1 MDLDTIRAALGELQ
15 EDPDRSGAWQTLDA
29 AVGDVNGAGEAP
41 LEVQRLLHAAASEHG
56 TRGEWEAHSRLLEIE
71 AGIAS
76 DADERAQL
84 MLEVGRVYQEE
95 LLNEAAAEKTY
106 ASILEAQPG
115 EPTATERLSETNAKR
130 GRWKEMVAAY
140 LGEAEGAPDSVYKSS
155 MLMRAAEMEMRFGDA
170 DAAVAE
176 RLQEAVELDPT
187 NAQAAKMLECFYR
200 RHENWEEAAAL
211 MGRLAEHTSDAAA
224 KASALVRQARVFL
237 LKLADPARAAAVYEA
252 VLEVAP
258 TQREARAFLDQHY
271 EGTEAWSD
279 LVALYERDLGGDIEA
294 AERLGDMMQIAMLHW
309 KKRDDGEAAAEWFAR
324 ILALEPGH
332 PLGLNFF
339 RQHCEQTGDEARL
352 LEILTTAQNG
362 MPDGDEKVALS
373 GEIAKL
379 AEGQSDGKQAI
390 EQYKAVLRS
399 DPHNVEARQA
409 LKRLYEAS
417 GAHNALVE
425 LLRLEL
431 ERLPRDA
438 TDERLL
444 LLWEVAGIYR
454 SGIQSD
460 SALVKALNQVLQID
474 PDSQDACRELIGLY
488 QTLGRWRELLNTQE
502 KLAELA
508 DDPEVKKE
516 LYREVGRAWLERNNV
531 QNASKAF
538 QSLRDVDPA
547 DAEATERLGDLYRK
561 RRAWPALYELCESTL
576 PSAQGEERLELL
588 REMAQL
594 AGDRLH
600 RADDAIRLFR
610 ELLEEAPEDRSALE
624 SLERLAEKSKN
635 WSVLAETLELHVES
649 ADDENTKTQALQ
661 KLAGIYDTLEDA
673 AKAASAWRRILEI
686 QPGHGRALRVLR
698 DGYLASGD
706 HDALEELF
714 LSRDDASG
722 LADVFNGAAERAKET
737 DAKLDL
743 SYRAAA
749 LYEDPLESPE
759 RAQRCYE
766 RILAADDCQTKAA
779 SALIRFHEEGEKWQK
794 LPPLYE
800 LLLAAADE
808 PEEQL
813 DWLGRLIELNRE
825 RLGDLPAALGY
836 ARDAYAL
843 SPSDQ
848 TLLTLEEQASAAGNW
863 EGVAEALSSRLEKA
877 DELELSERVGLRAK
891 LADLYATRLDRLDD
905 AVATYRALLTEAPQ
919 EIEAADAFEQ
929 LLRASRREEDLR
941 WLTELRVENSGSDG
955 ERVDRLCEAAALELT
970 DFADAGRAI
979 DLYRRALEVDADDA
993 RALSALPALLMA
1005 AGEIPGAVA
1014 IMERHREHL
1023 AGEERA
1029 ALELELAGLYLEPL
1043 RQPEDALLAISAAL
1057 EAGANDTDARPRV
1070 SELLSQLI
1078 SHESVKTDAA
1088 QLLAD
1093 LCASSDDAAGEVK
1106 ALQVLLDAAED
1117 ADERGD
1123 LYARMIDIQQEKL
1136 GAFEPAF
1143 DLALAAAKE
1152 SLSTASLWDRADQ
1165 LAVPAGKV
1173 TELAAALDEL
1183 LQGELERDDERELAE
1198 RAARLQEDRLGDS
1211 VGAVPYLERVL
1222 KLDPSSEAAFVRLK
1236 DILTGAE
1243 RWDDLQRLYDRA
1255 CEATEDP
1262 ERKMELLS
1270 EAALVCEEF
1279 VELPEKATVY
1289 YERIH
1294 EIDPQHDGAISALE
1308 RLYERHDRHADLAK
1322 LLSVRVEDALGN
1334 ERVTLER
1341 RLADLL
1347 ITKLDQPQEGLDR
1360 LEVVLAEDATDAA
1373 ARDLAEQVLRV
1384 ASLRPRV
1391 ACLLETVYE
1400 TLGQSED
1407 LARILAVRLE
1417 TFASSD
1423 GAEVEEDAADVP
1435 DAPDATEALASR
1447 NELLRR
1453 LAELREDALH
1463 DEAGAFEAWA
1473 ELVPSEPLDNQA
1485 RDRLVDLARRLG
1497 RHEELAV
1504 ILRATAKTADDSAL
1518 QGELLMQ
1525 AARIYEDFL
1534 EGADRAEAIY
1544 REVLDVQPDDVMLVL
1559 PAARALERLA
1569 DAAGRLTDVADA
1581 LERQASLEQEGD
1593 RRREIFT
1600 RLGELYGTSLD
1611 QSERA
1616 VGAWR
1621 TLLEEEPGD
1630 VAALAA
1636 LDRLYE
1642 RLQSWEELAAIIEQR
1657 LEATEDGGDRRDL
1670 RVRLA
1675 SLQAERLDRM
1685 DDAVDAW
1692 RAVLDENP
1700 GDETALQA
1708 LSDLFET
1715 QERWTDLE
1723 DALQQRLEIV
1733 APDGRLGLLV
1743 ALGDLRRTKL
1753 ESLEGALEVYRQVLT
1768 LSPQHESSRAAVW
1781 IVLQGEDPIARTD
1794 AAALLRELYEAEAN
1808 FDKLL
1813 DVLEREAEAAEDP
1826 TSKLEGLEAALH
1838 VAEGPLNDPARAW
1851 SFAERGLEVAAPE
1864 PEAAAWAEHVER
1876 LAGAADQRRAQAAL
1890 LRKVASEIADEELQ
1904 LQVALR
1910 IAQLARDTE
1919 NDAETATTYFEQ
1931 ALAIQPDNGEAL
1943 EALESL
1949 YAAAAAHQKL
1959 HDILERRAELAEDG
1973 DRREFDLRRAKLLAD
1988 DLNDPE
1994 RATEV
1999 YEGLLDGAPEP
2010 RVTEA
2015 LELLYGAQERWD
2027 ALMELF
2033 QRQIDTGVGEPA
2045 PLHVRIAEVAV
2056 KHQDDAF
2063 RAVDEL
2069 QTALEVD
2076 LECAAAVAALEKL
2089 IAELEDPEL
2098 RARAASLLEPVH
2110 LANEAY
2116 DQLKDVLE
2124 VRLAAS
2130 SDDALAR
2137 RELGVRLAELH
2148 ETHRQDI
2155 PAALEAMA
2163 AIVQEEPTDEDSRAE
2178 LERLAKLAGLDKR
2191 LAEIYCGLVEDLE
2204 VQDDATAALC
2214 VRTAELLVDLG
2225 QASEAVALY
2234 RRALEFS
2241 PESEALFE
2249 AIDALLVQLD
2259 RAEERVA
2266 HYEASL
2272 DHTFEHE
2279 TRVARL
2285 HTLAE
2290 LREAAGE
2297 FENAVAHHLAIL
2309 DLEEGDTRSLD
2320 ALTGLFG
2327 RLEQWDELV
2336 EHLQRRAEIS
2346 EVEED
2351 AAAHRLELAVVLHKR
2366 LDDAERSI
2374 DQLEEVMR
2382 LVPAHQGALEALE
2395 AWLGDEEQKAR
2406 VIDILQPVYEEIDDW
2421 KKVLRLNEER
2431 LELAETDMDR
2441 VGLLRDSARLLEER
2455 GESFSQARAAYA
2467 AALELDPEDADLREH
2482 FERLAQLDSAW
2493 DEWVEIYERIAA
2505 SERGES
2511 SIVDLMTVAARV
2523 HDENRDDPRSAL
2535 GAYMKIWEADQSDP
2549 GLGEKIE
2556 DLSMMLGDWA
2566 TMVRLLELREEQV
2579 LDDAERADLARRRGR
2594 MLRDM
2599 LDDKPGATT
2608 AFERAMAVEPEHP
2621 ETLDALIAL
2630 YRNAEDS
2637 AERLAELYERRI
2649 EVAAGDSEKSYE
2661 LLLALANTV
2670 EKDLDDR
2677 GRAIDTLNQALELKP
2692 DEGSVLERLG
2702 GLYEA
2707 EEQWN
2712 ELLDN
2717 LGTRATAAEDAE
2729 TRVALRKRMATVS
2742 SEQLQRY
2749 EDAVDVYRLVLEEVP
2764 SDDFALAALRQ
2775 LAEEHEGLRG
2785 AAAPVLTAAL
2795 RVSGN
2800 LDTLAGALEL
2810 QLSVQTDTSERAET
2824 LQALADVLEQV
2835 GKPEKGL
2842 EALLRALAE
2851 RPDLAE
2857 LHASVERLA
2866 EACEGWQAYAEVLSA
2881 RADGTF
2887 DAELACDLFS
2897 RLGRVAA
2904 AHLNDNERAADAY
2917 KKAIEQVGEQP
2928 ELLEALDGVYVAL
2941 EDYENV
2947 ADILERRAQVTD
2959 SEQLKAEMYCRLAG
2973 LQVDQFGDKE
2983 RGLSSL
2989 EQALDLVPNLEAAV
3003 VELEKLAEDP
3013 DLFEAASERLETIYR
3028 KSERAADLALLYQKR
3043 VGLAPSPEDRRDLR
3057 KQFAGV
3063 LEEECRDVNAAQKLL
3078 ELGLAEDPD
3087 PVSLAEAVERLAQE
3101 SGEWNRAAEAVLN
3114 AAKERDDL
3122 LPDVAVSLCLIS
3134 ASWLSQHAD
3143 DARGAESALDVALG
3157 IEPESIA
3164 VLDELARV
3172 QREAGRQHILVATL
3186 RKRAALA
3193 ADDEREEYY
3202 RDARDLCRSLNDA
3215 ALAEEVVREALERN
3229 PKSAWGLAELVEL
3242 REAAGDRA
3250 AVLELTLR
3258 QADIEDESGGRR
3270 ELWRSAAALAE
3281 ELGETQR
3288 AIELH
3293 DKLFTEEPS
3302 DVEAATALE
3311 RLLGES
3317 ERWEKVAEVLMKR
3330 IGATD
3335 DVTERGD
3342 VRLRLARLAVE
3353 KLDQASLAIELYETL
3368 LDEAPDRPE
3377 SWAELPA
3384 LYEANGC
3391 VADLA
3396 KQLDRELNAVV
3407 GESREGDES
3416 ALVNRLASLYE
3427 ETLEEP
3433 SRAIDV
3439 YVSAVARHPEHTEWL
3454 SALVRL
3460 YKAADDTSSA
3470 ADRLERLLELSDDDD
3485 VLAYALELAEL
3496 SIALDDNAR
3505 AVRAL
3510 QRALAVDE
3518 RNTDV
3523 RAKLAGLYEETEAWD
3538 ELVGL
3543 WVGDAD
3549 HAASTDEKIALLR
3562 RASALRADRLQ
3573 DAAGAVELLERARD
3587 ASPEDRDLLLEVC
3600 DAYSSA
3606 GRADDAIH
3614 ALEQIVESYGGRRSK
3629 ELADIH
3635 RRIANAC
3642 LARGESERALTE
3654 LDRAFRI
3661 QPGNLQV
3668 LNQLGRLSLENND
3681 LKKAQ
3686 QMFRALLLQ
3695 KLGDDA
3701 PITKAEVFMF
3711 LGQVHAGLGE
3721 KAKAVQN
3728 LESAI
3733 RTDPDLE
3740 RAKEL
3745 LEEAKAEG

>member
-1 MDLDTIRAALGELQ
+1 
-15 EDPDRSGAWQTLDA
+15 
-29 AVGDVNGAGEAP
+29 
-41 LEVQRLLHAAASEHG
+41 
-56 TRGEWEAHSRLLEIE
+56 
-71 AGIAS
+71 
-76 DADERAQL
+76 
-84 MLEVGRVYQEE
+84 
-95 LLNEAAAEKTY
+95 
-106 ASILEAQPG
+106 
-115 EPTATERLSETNAKR
+115 
-130 GRWKEMVAAY
+130 
-140 LGEAEGAPDSVYKSS
+140 
-155 MLMRAAEMEMRFGDA
+155 
-170 DAAVAE
+170 
-176 RLQEAVELDPT
+176 
-187 NAQAAKMLECFYR
+187 MLECFYR
-200 RHENWEEAAAL
+200 RHDSWEEAAAL
-211 MGRLAEHTSDAAA
+211 MGQLAERASDTAA
-224 KASALVRQARVFL
+224 KVSALIRQARVFL
-237 LKLADPARAAAVYEA
+237 LKLEDATRAAAVYET
-252 VLEVAP
+252 VLELAP
-258 TQREARAFLDQHY
+258 TQREARVFLDHHY
-271 EGTEAWSD
+271 ESTEAWGD
-279 LVALYERDLGGDIEA
+279 LVALYERDLGGGNDD

-339 RQHCEQTGDEARL
+339 RQHCEQTGDEGRL
-352 LEILTTAQNG
+352 LEVLTTAQKS
-362 MPDGDEKVALS
+362 MPDGDEKAALS

-399 DPHNVEARQA
+399 DPQNVEARQA

-438 TDERLL
+438 TEERLS

-474 PDSQDACRELIGLY
+474 PNSQDACRELIGLY

-502 KLAELA
+502 KLAELS

-538 QSLRDVDPA
+538 QALRDVDPT

-576 PSAQGEERLELL
+576 SSAEGEERLELL

-594 AGDRLH
+594 AGDRLN
-600 RADDAIRLFR
+600 RADDAIRIFR

-635 WSVLAETLELHVES
+635 WSVLAETLELRVES
-649 ADDENTKTQALQ
+649 ADDETAKTQALQ

-698 DGYLASGD
+698 DGYLAAGD

-737 DAKLDL
+737 EAKLEL

-766 RILAADDCQTKAA
+766 RILATDDCQTKAA

-825 RLGDLPAALGY
+825 RLGDLPAAIGY

-848 TLLTLEEQASAAGNW
+848 TLQTLEEQASVAGNW

-877 DELELSERVGLRAK
+877 DELESSERVGLRAK
-891 LADLYATRLDRLDD
+891 IADLYATRLDRLDD
-905 AVATYRALLTEAPQ
+905 AVAAYRALLTEAPQ

-970 DFADAGRAI
+970 DFEDAGRAI

-993 RALSALPALLMA
+993 RALSALPALLRA

-1043 RQPEDALLAISAAL
+1043 LQPEDALLAISAAL
-1057 EAGANDTDARPRV
+1057 EAGAHDADARPRV

-1093 LCASSDDAAGEVK
+1093 LCASSADAEGEVK

-1183 LQGELERDDERELAE
+1183 LQGELETDDELELAE

-1255 CEATEDP
+1255 CDATEDT
-1262 ERKMELLS
+1262 ERKLELLS

-1308 RLYERHDRHADLAK
+1308 RLYERHGRHADLAK
-1322 LLSVRVEDALGN
+1322 LLSARVEDALGD

-1360 LEVVLAEDATDAA
+1360 LEVVLAEDATDAS
-1373 ARDLAEQVLRV
+1373 ARDLAEQVLGV

-1407 LARILAVRLE
+1407 LARILAIRLE
-1417 TFASSD
+1417 TSASAE
-1423 GAEVEEDAADVP
+1423 GAEADEDDTDAA
-1435 DAPDATEALASR
+1435 EALANR

-1453 LAELREDALH
+1453 LAELREDALQ
-1463 DEAGAFEAWA
+1463 DEAGAFEALA
-1473 ELVPSEPLDNQA
+1473 QLVPSEPLDSQA

-1497 RHEELAV
+1497 RHEELAA
-1504 ILRATAKTADDSAL
+1504 ILQATAKAADDSAL

-1534 EGADRAEAIY
+1534 DGSDRAEAIY
-1544 REVLDVQPDDVMLVL
+1544 REVLDVDPEDVMLVL
-1559 PAARALERLA
+1559 PAARELERLA
-1569 DAAGRLTDVADA
+1569 DAAGRLADVAEA
-1581 LERQASLEQEGD
+1581 LERQASLEQETE
-1593 RRREIFT
+1593 RRREIFS
-1600 RLGELYGTSLD
+1600 RLGALYGSSLD
-1611 QSERA
+1611 QPERA

-1636 LDRLYE
+1636 LDGLYE
-1642 RLQSWEELAAIIEQR
+1642 RLESWAELAAIIEQR
-1657 LEATEDGGDRRDL
+1657 LEATEEGGDRRDL

-1675 SLQAERLDRM
+1675 SLQAERLDRI

-1700 GDETALQA
+1700 GDERALQA

-1715 QERWTDLE
+1715 QKRWDDLE

-1733 APDGRLGLLV
+1733 APDDRLGLLV
-1743 ALGDLRRTKL
+1743 SLGDLRRTKL
-1753 ESLEGALEVYRQVLT
+1753 ESLEGALEVYREVLT
-1768 LSPQHESSRAAVW
+1768 LEPQHESSRAAVW
-1781 IVLQGEDPIARTD
+1781 TVLQGDDPIARTD

-1851 SFAERGLEVAAPE
+1851 SFAERGLAVAAPE

-1890 LRKVASEIADEELQ
+1890 LRKVATEISDEDLQ

-1931 ALAIQPDNGEAL
+1931 ALAVQPDNAEAL

-1949 YAAAAAHQKL
+1949 YSAATAHQKL
-1959 HDILERRAELAEDG
+1959 HDILERRAELAEEDS

-1994 RATEV
+1994 LATEV

-2015 LELLYGAQERWD
+2015 LELLYAAQERWD

-2033 QRQIDTGVGEPA
+2033 QRQIDTGVGEAA

-2056 KHQDDAF
+2056 QHQDDAF

-2069 QTALEVD
+2069 QTALDVD

-2116 DQLKDVLE
+2116 DKLKDVLE

-2191 LAEIYCGLVEDLE
+2191 LAEIYCGLVEGLE
-2204 VQDDATAALC
+2204 VQDDATSALC
-2214 VRTAELLVDLG
+2214 VRTAELLVELG

-2241 PESEALFE
+2241 PESESLFE

-2279 TRVARL
+2279 TRIARL

-2290 LREAAGE
+2290 LRDAAGE

-2309 DLEEGDTRSLD
+2309 DLEEGDSRSLD

-2346 EVEED
+2346 EVEAD
-2351 AAAHRLELAVVLHKR
+2351 AATHRLELAVVLHKR

-2395 AWLGDEEQKAR
+2395 AWLGDEQQKSR
-2406 VIDILQPVYEEIDDW
+2406 IIDILQPVYEEIDDW
-2421 KKVLRLNEER
+2421 QKVLRLNEER
-2431 LELAETDMDR
+2431 LELAETDIDR

-2455 GESFSQARAAYA
+2455 GQFVSKARAAYA
-2467 AALELDPEDADLREH
+2467 AALELDPEDAELREH
-2482 FERLAQLDSAW
+2482 FERLAQTDSAW
-2493 DEWVEIYERIAA
+2493 DELVQTYERIAA

-2549 GLGEKIE
+2549 ELGEKIE

-2599 LDDKPGATT
+2599 LDDKSGATT
-2608 AFERAMAVEPEHP
+2608 AFERAMAVEPEHA

-2630 YRNAEDS
+2630 YGSAEDS

-2649 EVAAGDSEKSYE
+2649 EVAAGESEKSYE
-2661 LLLALANTV
+2661 LLLALADTV
-2670 EKDLDDR
+2670 EKDLEDR

-2707 EEQWN
+2707 EEQWS

-2717 LGTRATAAEDAE
+2717 LETRATAAEDAE

-2764 SDDFALAALRQ
+2764 SDEAALAALRE
-2775 LAEEHEGLRG
+2775 LAEEHEDLRG
-2785 AAAPVLTAAL
+2785 AAAPILTAAL

-2800 LDTLAGALEL
+2800 LDALAGALEL
-2810 QLSVQTDTSERAET
+2810 QLSVQTDASERAET

-2866 EACEGWQAYAEVLSA
+2866 EACEGWQSYAEVLAA

-2904 AHLNDNERAADAY
+2904 AHLNDNERAAGAY

-2941 EDYENV
+2941 EDHENV

-2973 LQVDQFGDKE
+2973 LQVHQFGDKE

-3013 DLFEAASERLETIYR
+3013 ELFEAASERLETIYR
-3028 KSERAADLALLYQKR
+3028 ESERAADLALLYQKR

-3057 KQFAGV
+3057 QKFASV

-3122 LPDVAVSLCLIS
+3122 LPDVAVSLCLTS
-3134 ASWLSQHAD
+3134 ASWLSQHAE
-3143 DARGAESALDVALG
+3143 DARAAEGALDVALG

-3193 ADDEREEYY
+3193 GDDEREEYY
-3202 RDARDLCRSLNDA
+3202 RDARDLCRSLDDA
-3215 ALAEEVVREALERN
+3215 ALAEEVVREALDRN

-3242 REAAGDRA
+3242 SEAAGDRA

-3258 QADIEDESGGRR
+3258 QADIEEESGGRR

-3281 ELGETQR
+3281 ELSETQR
-3288 AIELH
+3288 AIDLH

-3335 DVTERGD
+3335 DVTARGD
-3342 VRLRLARLAVE
+3342 VRLRLAGLAVQ

-3368 LDEAPDRPE
+3368 LDEAPERAEP
-3377 SWAELPA
+3377 WTELPA
-3384 LYEANGC
+3384 LYEANERF
-3391 VADLA
+3391 ADLA
-3396 KQLDRELNAVV
+3396 KQLDRELNAIV

-3427 ETLEEP
+3427 GTLDDP

-3470 ADRLERLLELSDDDD
+3470 ADRLERLLELSDDDE
-3485 VLAYALELAEL
+3485 VLDYALELAEL

-3505 AVRAL
+3505 AITAL
-3510 QRALAVDE
+3510 QRALAVNE

-3523 RAKLAGLYEETEAWD
+3523 RAKLAGLYEQTEAWD

-3562 RASALRADRLQ
+3562 RASALRADKLQ
-3573 DAAGAVELLERARD
+3573 DAVGAVELLERARD
-3587 ASPEDRDLLLEVC
+3587 ASPEDRELLLEVC

-3606 GRADDAIH
+3606 GRADDAIK

-3642 LARGESERALTE
+3642 LARGESERALSE

-3733 RTDPDLE
+3733 RTDPALE
-3740 RAKEL
+3740 RAREL
-3745 LEEAKAEG
+3745 LQEVKAEG